1 MRACSFEMV
10 NNVAEF
16 FPSFGFPNGCTR
28 IWLLVFKVSDVSPL
42 TRERDGETQPKAL
55 CWRNPVCVAH
65 AGWGLQPGVNRSG
78 KGVHY
83 HKCWDHS
90 PLQKAPEPCNQIRK
104 QISPLNAWRGK
115 KKEKKKKRM
124 KEPYSLSWT
133 QGYFAPVI
141 VLSWP
146 FCPGLLGVWGLCGDT
161 SWSSNFILSYSFGP
175 SILILFIFGA
185 AQHGTWLPNQESN
198 PCPLQWKLGVFPLD
212 HQGNQVHHFYFFSS
226 VQSLSRVR
234 LFETPWIAAR
244 QASLSI
250 TNSRSSP
257 KLMCIELVMP
267 SSHLILCCFT
277 FYFIL
282 IF

>member
-10 NNVAEF
+10 NNGAEF

-42 TRERDGETQPKAL
+42 TRERDGETQPKAS

-115 KKEKKKKRM
+115 KKEKKKKEERTIFTFLNTGLFC
-124 KEPYSLSWT
+124 SCDC
-133 QGYFAPVI
+133 I
-141 VLSWP
+141 VLT
-146 FCPGLLGVWGLCGDT
+146 LLSRTVGCL
-161 SWSSNFILSYSFGP
+161 GP
-175 SILILFIFGA
+175 MWRHQLVQQFYLIL
-185 AQHGTWLPNQESN
+185 
-198 PCPLQWKLGVFPLD
+198 
-212 HQGNQVHHFYFFSS
+212 
-226 VQSLSRVR
+226 
-234 LFETPWIAAR
+234 
-244 QASLSI
+244 
-250 TNSRSSP
+250 
-257 KLMCIELVMP
+257 
-267 SSHLILCCFT
+267 
-277 FYFIL
+277 
-282 IF
+282 